1 MRVNLSVVLIP
12 LFGID
17 VPASSKGIRFSAKF
31 SGTETDD
38 EIEMMQKFRPAGL
51 TTGEEFGGGEI
62 LKVLVIRDDV
72 YRLGRAFEVVSP
84 GPESFVNG

>member
-17 VPASSKGIRFSAKF
+17 VPASSKGIRFGSKF

-38 EIEMMQKFRPAGL
+38 HIELVEEFRPTSL
-51 TTGEEFGGGEI
+51 TAREEFGSREI
-62 LKVLVIRDDV
+62 LKVLMVRDNV
-72 YRLGRAFEVVSP
+72 NRLGRAF
-84 GPESFVNG
+84 

>member
-17 VPASSKGIRFSAKF
+17 VPVSSKGIQFSSEF
-31 SGTETDD
+31 SGMEMDD
-38 EIEMMQKFRPAGL
+38 EIEMMQEFRPVGL

-62 LKVLVIRDDV
+62 LKVLVIHNDV
-72 YRLGRAFEVVSP
+72 YRLGRASR
-84 GPESFVNG
+84 